1 MGTAELTLESLGLD
15 QDSLATKLV
24 DRLAQN
30 MLTSIGYDADGVLWI
45 EDLVANGLI
54 EPADEAEQPPAFHLC
69 CVLTVKTARR
79 LRDDFQLDRHGV
91 ALALTLVRR
100 IRELQAELG
109 ALRAR
114 FGHPG

>member
-1 MGTAELTLESLGLD
+1 MNRQSSEEAWATPQVCRIEYLAEVSGL
-15 QDSLATKLV
+15 ST
-24 DRLAQN
+24 
-30 MLTSIGYDADGVLWI
+30 GEI